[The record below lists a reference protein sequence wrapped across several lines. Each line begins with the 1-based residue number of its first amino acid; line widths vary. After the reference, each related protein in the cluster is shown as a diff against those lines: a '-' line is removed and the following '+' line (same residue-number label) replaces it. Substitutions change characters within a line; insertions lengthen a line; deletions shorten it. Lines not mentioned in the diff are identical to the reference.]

1 MNEFSIYLGNAGKGI
16 VSSVLAASK
25 YILAPIFVL
34 TALATFLS
42 QMEGASMITGQIDL
56 ARLKDNVL
64 VLGTLIALLAFFRGF
79 YPRGSLSRCVF
90 GVAVSLLVCIWI
102 WVIAMGGNMTLTM
115 EEASFSI
122 SYLGFVLLFI
132 LAAALRGAFFAAE
145 MLSYRKEWLAS
156 LEPQAVPAGS
166 ETA

>member
-64 VLGTLIALLAFFRGF
+64 VLGTLLRSSRSSEV
-79 YPRGSLSRCVF
+79 YPRGSLSGAVW
-90 GVAVSLLVCIWI
+90 VAVSLLVCIWI
-102 WVIAMGGNMTLTM
+102 WVIAMGGT
-115 EEASFSI
+115 
-122 SYLGFVLLFI
+122 
-132 LAAALRGAFFAAE
+132 
-145 MLSYRKEWLAS
+145 
-156 LEPQAVPAGS
+156 
-166 ETA
+166 